1 MGSTL
6 KWAGSHFTVESILSC
21 AGSTVNY
28 GDETL
33 SVFDI
38 KTRRPIAT
46 LSVGTHHQG
55 LAVDSKSNLMYVAN
69 VHGDSTTV
77 IDGAVNIVLG
87 VRNAGKHPYAVVI
100 DQGSGRVFAAN
111 YAAPWITLVSA
122 AKPSLPA
129 STVK

>member
-1 MGSTL
+1 RKLEFVFSSDAPGDKCVDAGHQRRFACIAPAFRGSTSMGSTL

-87 VRNAGKHPYAVVI
+87 VRNAGKH
-100 DQGSGRVFAAN
+100 
-111 YAAPWITLVSA
+111 
-122 AKPSLPA
+122 
-129 STVK
+129 